1 MRGKWLARGLGVAL
15 VAGLVAGAGAG
26 LWWLVAHA
34 LWWLVA
40 HARTDETLEERRA
53 KVVALSP
60 AAKEALLERYRRFV
74 RLDPAEQDRVR
85 RLHAA
90 LVQDAQGAELRQVM
104 LQYYDWLKT
113 LAPYQ
118 QAELRELAPAQRVQQ
133 IKRLLEWQAQRRGK
147 APALAE
153 SLRDY
158 RLGHGLL
165 PPAGKRG
172 AWLSPQDIE
181 GLLQWFEQYVAR
193 HADQIL
199 RLLPEAQRQQLS
211 RELAQTK
218 DPLRRHELL
227 IAMWLRWQLDNP
239 GKGPLPDAQDLA
251 ELRSRLSPE
260 TRRRLEQRPAPEQ
273 WRLLSGVIPMFML
286 QQYAARRMDGAFP
299 AVTEEELAQFFE
311 KELKPMQRDQLLN
324 LPADDMARELWR
336 MYLRWKLAQLP
347 RAKERRL
354 PAAPGESPR
363 PSARP
368 KGVPKIPPSKPTPS
382 KPLPSKPPVA
392 KAAGG

>member
-1 MRGKWLARGLGVAL
+1 MRGRWLARALGGAL
-15 VAGLVAGAGAG
+15 AAGLAVAGAVG

-34 LWWLVA
+34 RA
-40 HARTDETLEERRA
+40 DETLEQRRA
-53 KVVALSP
+53 KVTSLGP

-74 RLDPAEQDRVR
+74 RLDPSEQQRVR

-90 LVQDAQGAELRQVM
+90 LVQDPLAAELRQVM
-104 LQYYDWLKT
+104 LHYYDWLKT
-113 LAPYQ
+113 LPPYQ
-118 QAELRELAPAQRVQQ
+118 QAELRELPAGQRVQQ

-147 APALAE
+147 APALAD

-158 RLGHGLL
+158 RLGRGLL
-165 PPAGKRG
+165 QPGAKRG

-199 RLLPEAQRQQLS
+199 RLLPESQRQQLS
-211 RELAQTK
+211 RELAQAK

-239 GKGPLPDAQDLA
+239 GKAPMPNAQDLA
-251 ELRSRLSPE
+251 ELRNRLSPE
-260 TRRRLEQRPAPEQ
+260 TRRRLEQRPPPEQ
-273 WRLLSGVIPMFML
+273 WRLLSSVIPMFML

-311 KELKPMQRDQLLN
+311 KELKPMQRDQLLS

-336 MYLRWKLAQLP
+336 MYLRWKLAQVP
-347 RAKERRL
+347 RAKERR
-354 PAAPGESPR
+354 PAPAPGESVR
-363 PSARP
+363 PAARP
-368 KGVPKIPPSKPTPS
+368 KGVPKVPPSKPPA
-382 KPLPSKPPVA
+382 P
-392 KAAGG
+392 KATGS

>member
-1 MRGKWLARGLGVAL
+1 MRGRWFVRGMGWAL
-15 VAGLVAGAGAG
+15 GAG
-26 LWWLVAHA
+26 LAA
-34 LWWLVA
+34 AAACFLWWRITSA
-40 HARTDETLEERRA
+40 QADETLQMRRA
-53 KVVALSP
+53 KIESLSP
-60 AAKEALLERYRRFV
+60 AAKEALLERYRRFM

-90 LVQDAQGAELRQVM
+90 LAQDPQRPELRQVM
-104 LQYYDWLKT
+104 LHYYDWLKT
-113 LAPYQ
+113 LPPYQ

-147 APALAE
+147 SPALAE

-158 RLGHGLL
+158 RLGRRLL

-181 GLLQWFEQYVAR
+181 ALLQWFERYVAR

-199 RLLPEAQRQQLS
+199 RLLPEAQRKQLA
-211 RELAQTK
+211 RELAQTQ

-239 GKGPLPDAQDLA
+239 GKVPLPDAEDLA
-251 ELRSRLSPE
+251 ELRSHLSPE
-260 TRRRLEQRPAPEQ
+260 TRRRLQQRPPPEQ
-273 WRLLSGVIPMFML
+273 WRLLSSVIPMFVL
-286 QQYAARRMDGAFP
+286 QQYAARRMDGVFP

-347 RAKERRL
+347 GPKDRQPG
-354 PAAPGESPR
+354 PAAGKPPR
-363 PSARP
+363 GPARPKPAPKAPPSTKAAP
-368 KGVPKIPPSKPTPS
+368 KGVPK
-382 KPLPSKPPVA
+382 
-392 KAAGG
+392 

>member
-1 MRGKWLARGLGVAL
+1 MRDKWWSQGLGWGLAVGFLAMAAAAL
-15 VAGLVAGAGAG
+15 GWVI
-26 LWWLVAHA
+26 AHPRA
-34 LWWLVA
+34 
-40 HARTDETLEERRA
+40 DETLQQRRVRIA
-53 KVVALSP
+53 SLDP

-74 RLDPAEQDRVR
+74 RLEPSEQARVR
-85 RLHAA
+85 RLQAVLA
-90 LVQDAQGAELRQVM
+90 QDPQGAELRQVM
-104 LQYYDWLKT
+104 LHYYDWLKT
-113 LAPYQ
+113 LPPYQ
-118 QAELRELAPAQRVQQ
+118 QAELRELAPAARVRQV
-133 IKRLLEWQAQRRGK
+133 KRLLEWQPQRRGK

-158 RLGHGLL
+158 GLRRGVL

-181 GLLQWFEQYVAR
+181 GLLQWFERYVAR

-199 RLLPEAQRQQLS
+199 RLLPEPQRQQIS
-211 RELAQTK
+211 RELAQTQ

-239 GKGPLPDAQDLA
+239 GKVPPPDARDLA
-251 ELRSRLSPE
+251 DLRSHLSPE
-260 TRRRLEQRPAPEQ
+260 TRRRLEQRPLPEQ
-273 WRLLSGVIPMFML
+273 WRLLSSVIPLFVL

-336 MYLRWKLAQLP
+336 MYLRWKLGQVP
-347 RAKERRL
+347 RAKQR
-354 PAAPGESPR
+354 R
-363 PSARP
+363 PSAAAGEAPRPAGQP
-368 KGVPKIPPSKPTPS
+368 KGTPKIPLSARPAPKVP
-382 KPLPSKPPVA
+382 A
-392 KAAGG
+392 E